1 MTSFRPTLLL
11 PSVAVNVCGNG
22 LAGVIQL
29 SKEGFSI
36 QPVNEGVGIEG
47 QHILWRLPS
56 RLNLT
61 DPDGKKEGR
70 RKRQTSENKTGE
82 SLTGDEDMFTWYE
95 VGKKSVSQGGT
106 RLHIRLILTRALL
119 PRTTWR
125 TSRTPDMLQ
134 IKSGRWVGTRFSFC
148 FSCDTKS
155 RYAVLLF
162 Y

>member
-1 MTSFRPTLLL
+1 MTSFRPNLLL

-95 VGKKSVSQGGT
+95 VGKCVSQG
-106 RLHIRLILTRALL
+106 
-119 PRTTWR
+119 
-125 TSRTPDMLQ
+125 TSGYMST
-134 IKSGRWVGTRFSFC
+134 SG
-148 FSCDTKS
+148 
-155 RYAVLLF
+155 
-162 Y
+162 

>member
-1 MTSFRPTLLL
+1 M
-11 PSVAVNVCGNG
+11 CGNG

-56 RLNLT
+56 RPNLT
-61 DPDGKKEGR
+61 DPDGKKDMR

-134 IKSGRWVGTRFSFC
+134 IKSGRWAWAPGFPFVFLVIQRV
-148 FSCDTKS
+148 DT
-155 RYAVLLF
+155 LF
-162 Y
+162 FYFTETDL

>member
-1 MTSFRPTLLL
+1 M
-11 PSVAVNVCGNG
+11 NVCGNG

-61 DPDGKKEGR
+61 DPDGKKDMR

-95 VGKKSVSQGGT
+95 VGKPISQG
-106 RLHIRLILTRALL
+106 
-119 PRTTWR
+119 
-125 TSRTPDMLQ
+125 TSGYMSAHQVDLDESLAAADNLADLEDTGHVADKVWQVGL
-134 IKSGRWVGTRFSFC
+134 GTRFSFC

>member
-1 MTSFRPTLLL
+1 M
-11 PSVAVNVCGNG
+11 CGNG

-95 VGKKSVSQGGT
+95 VGLPSRDS
-106 RLHIRLILTRALL
+106 RLRQHVRLIWTRTLLLLIAWPAL
-119 PRTTWR
+119 
-125 TSRTPDMLQ
+125 RTPAMLQ
-134 IKSGRWVGTRFSFC
+134 SESGR
-148 FSCDTKS
+148 
-155 RYAVLLF
+155 
-162 Y
+162 

>member
-61 DPDGKKEGR
+61 DPDGKKDRR

-95 VGKKSVSQGGT
+95 VGKKSVSQGS
-106 RLHIRLILTRALL
+106 RLHEHIRLILTRALL
-119 PRTTWR
+119 PRTTWP

-134 IKSGRWVGTRFSFC
+134 IKSGRWVATRFS
-148 FSCDTKS
+148 
-155 RYAVLLF
+155 YVLLF
-162 Y
+162 L